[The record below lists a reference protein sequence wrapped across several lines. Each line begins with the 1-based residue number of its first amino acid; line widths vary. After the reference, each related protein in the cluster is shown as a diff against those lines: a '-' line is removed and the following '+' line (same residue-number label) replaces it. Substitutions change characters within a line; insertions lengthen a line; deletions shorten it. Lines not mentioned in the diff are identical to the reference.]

1 MAQPAKWFLEPGFA
15 SRSTAVFG
23 WTTPPELQYLRDCF
37 ARQLTGRGAAVELG
51 CALGRSTIAMLEG
64 LEENPACAGATLQ
77 VYDWM
82 KFDWLLLE
90 EYRRFAGAA
99 AAGIVEGDDFEPI
112 FRRHVEP
119 WSDRVRLHVGDIAR
133 ASWHGEPIEV
143 LFVDIMKSWPATLG
157 VLRTFYPHLIPGL
170 SLVIHQDFKN
180 PFLPHILLTAYRLRE
195 HFEPVVSVC
204 GEGSSTVAFR
214 CVRPVAPET
223 LARLERE
230 GICDLGS
237 YSVAEIEAAV
247 DYALSVVHEDPEP
260 ERHAILAAAETVW
273 LDLLV
278 RRVDA
283 VHAVRRV
290 PAWQVLLRERVARLR
305 PEAVGAGEDPWRLL
319 EAAQDRERAALSA
332 LAEAHEVLQKIH
344 GSRAFK
350 LASLGWRLRRALGR
364 SRPAAGT

>member
-1 MAQPAKWFLEPGFA
+1 MVQPTKWFLEPGFA
-15 SRSTAVFG
+15 SRSIRVFG
-23 WTTPPELQYLRDCF
+23 WTTLPELQYLRACF
-37 ARQLTGRGAAVELG
+37 ARQLTGQGAAVELG

-64 LEENPACAGATLQ
+64 LAENPACAGAPLQ

-112 FRRHVEP
+112 FRRNVEP

-133 ASWHGEPIEV
+133 ASWDGGPIEI

-157 VLRTFYPHLIPGL
+157 VLRTFYPHLVPGL

-195 HFEPVVSVC
+195 HFEPVVTVC
-204 GEGSSTVAFR
+204 GDGSSTVAFR
-214 CVRPVAPET
+214 CVRRIAPET
-223 LARLERE
+223 LERLESA

-260 ERHAILAAAETVW
+260 ERHAILAAAETIW

-283 VHAVRRV
+283 VHAVRRI
-290 PAWQVLLRERVARLR
+290 PAWQVQLRERVSRLR
-305 PEAVGAGEDPWRLL
+305 PEAGDSAQDPWSSL
-319 EAAQDRERAALSA
+319 EAARDREREALSA
-332 LAEAHEVLQKIH
+332 LGEAREVLQRIH
-344 GSRAFK
+344 DSRAFK

-364 SRPAAGT
+364 SRPTPER